1 MSAGSVGST
10 GSSGVGSEEPDS
22 PSSQFFDDPHQRY
35 FEVARILNADSTFD
49 VKRADM
55 PSRGPYRSGMKMSHG
70 AHYFNGF
77 KKFLADGGLGHFK
90 NAVVM
95 NIRVNN
101 ISDLDVMEGSC
112 RLNFFL
118 DLAFWVPIFDED
130 HYAEEETIGSF
141 ALYEPVVD
149 FPYVRLFFFFLKSK

>member
-1 MSAGSVGST
+1 MGGPRECDQTCDCNFYSPRPRLTTSKPQYRNLEVGILNHSA
-10 GSSGVGSEEPDS
+10 S
-22 PSSQFFDDPHQRY
+22 PSLEPPGLQRLG
-35 FEVARILNADSTFD
+35 EW
-49 VKRADM
+49 
-55 PSRGPYRSGMKMSHG
+55 
-70 AHYFNGF
+70 
-77 KKFLADGGLGHFK
+77 LGHFK